1 MKDNHDLPRAVICDV
16 DGTLVD
22 RERQDPTPRLLACLE
37 RARQQGALVMVAS
50 GRIRQLVPAALRE
63 MADYCVCGNGGI
75 VLDRSGAVVCET
87 SYAPDLVEELTAFC
101 IRIGAALSFSFP
113 SGYGAYCNYE
123 RMRRMYLESTGMD
136 GGITD
141 ETAGRDRHLRE
152 APFSAFL
159 IGNEGEVYRY
169 LRAQPRLQGARQWQ
183 DHFDIYP
190 VATTK
195 AAGISQVLQRHG
207 IDWKDVIAFGDSPND
222 LEMLAAAGRGYAM
235 GNACPEAKA
244 LTGYLAP
251 PVWEDGAAQVLEKI
265 FGSGEK

>member
-101 IRIGAALSFSFP
+101 SRIGAALSFSFP

>member
-222 LEMLAAAGRGYAM
+222 LEILAAAGRG
-235 GNACPEAKA
+235 
-244 LTGYLAP
+244 
-251 PVWEDGAAQVLEKI
+251 
-265 FGSGEK
+265 